1 MRQPSLVPVI
11 LAGGMGTR
19 LWPLSRRDNPKAFQ
33 KLTSLRP
40 MLVETLMRL
49 PEAISGVDL
58 SAPVVVANETH
69 AALVRGAMMVSDDS
83 DGWVI
88 VEPEGKDTAPAAAM
102 AAHFAL
108 EQEREDAL
116 ILVLPADQEIGNVG
130 AFHAGLQ
137 EAVGRALE
145 DNLVRLMDK
154 DRGDTG
160 IFVVRATRFLSEL
173 ETHRRQMA
181 QMCRAAWKGRY
192 KAGNR
197 VIGPDPE
204 AWNTLDAESVNTAIF
219 QQTDQ
224 SISLEVKMDW
234 SDIEDFAAL
243 SEHIEP
249 DTLDNR
255 IQGRA
260 VLEQSQGNLVV
271 SEGARTVTLLGC
283 EDMVVIDTPDAVL
296 VVPKSKAGDVKTLH
310 AHLKAIGRD
319 DLL

>member
-1 MRQPSLVPVI
+1 MRQSSLVPVI

-33 KLTSLRP
+33 KLTSARP
-40 MLVETLMRL
+40 MLVETLARL
-49 PEAISGVDL
+49 PEAIAGVEL
-58 SAPVVVANETH
+58 SAPSVVSNEAL
-69 AALVRGAMMVSDDS
+69 AALVRGAMMGSDDT
-83 DGWVI
+83 DGSVI
-88 VEPEGKDTAPAAAM
+88 VEAEGKDAAPAVAM

-108 EQEREDAL
+108 EQEGEDAL
-116 ILVLPADQEIGNVG
+116 ILVLPADQEIGNVT

-145 DNLVRLMDK
+145 GNLVHLTDK
-154 DRGDTG
+154 DRGETG
-160 IFVVRATRFLSEL
+160 MFLVQATRFLSEL
-173 ETHRRQMA
+173 ETSRSLVA
-181 QMCRAAWKGRY
+181 KTCRAAWDGRY

-197 VIGPDPE
+197 ILAPDPE
-204 AWNTLDAESVNTAIF
+204 AWNALEAESLNTAIF
-219 QQTDQ
+219 QLADQ

-249 DTLDNR
+249 DPLENR
-255 IQGRA
+255 VQGRV